1 MFPNLKMYA
10 GMRGDI
16 FPIAHV
22 VFIIYFIPEAFTQGY
37 AAQITFYVT
46 SFTLSLAA
54 TSIITR

>member
-1 MFPNLKMYA
+1 MYA

-16 FPIAHV
+16 FPTAHV